1 MIIADRQE
9 PVTQKQKTTDH
20 IDEELCLKCFCFKSL
35 RLPQLTFFYLKILVR
50 GEIGRRVGRSF
61 AGQFSIFFGLSGQF
75 LILIFLT
82 LYFLLA

>member
-61 AGQFSIFFGLSGQF
+61 AGQF